1 MIEELLK
8 VGGEK
13 LVVPVLVAVVGAA
26 LVKGVFGLHRSKSA
40 DRKDFLDLWVG
51 RETHDDLWLEVA
63 VRHLFGAY
71 LPASL
76 IRSLLQS
83 PQAGRA
89 LLEISQCWDYLDMHD
104 ENGEVQWKE
113 RRHEHSWKRQRES
126 KIFDAAYFLSMAIS
140 LLIAYVTL
148 RGWVGTVGSAIA
160 WVYVVIFGSFAFCCL
175 AKADMLK
182 TANRAVPRW
191 LGLN

>member
-13 LVVPVLVAVVGAA
+13 LIVPVLVAVIGAA
-26 LVKGVFGLHRSKSA
+26 LVKGMFGLDRSKSA
-40 DRKDFLDLWVG
+40 DRKDFLDLWVR
-51 RETHDDLWLEVA
+51 RESHDDLWLEVA
-63 VRHLFGAY
+63 VRHLFGTY

-83 PQAGRA
+83 HQAGRA

-104 ENGEVQWKE
+104 ETGEVQWKAK
-113 RRHEHSWKRQRES
+113 RHEYSRKRRRES
-126 KIFDAAYFLSMAIS
+126 RFFDAAYFLLMAVA

-148 RGWVGTVGSAIA
+148 RGLLGAVGSAIA
-160 WVYVVIFGSFAFCCL
+160 WVYVVLSGTFAFWCL

-191 LGLN
+191 LGLP